1 MGVTNA
7 RWMVNITHEIQYLV
21 FSSVAHKY
29 IWSTLSFMIM
39 VIMIII
45 SMSVVVFLAHPYL
58 LLVSI
63 FIFVKQQNVVIE
75 FHLTNEVTFLRVK
88 M

>member
-1 MGVTNA
+1 MRVTNA

-45 SMSVVVFLAHPYL
+45 STKSKKPE
-58 LLVSI
+58 
-63 FIFVKQQNVVIE
+63 KE
-75 FHLTNEVTFLRVK
+75 FEI
-88 M
+88 